1 MFRPLQYFLPSSLR
15 PPQHFCSSQHL
26 ADQSDILVT
35 PPDYTPA
42 MLISPSGA
50 QLRALVQITK
60 NAIPD
65 TLGNNEAI
73 ATTGDAY
80 TNMGILKFIMDHLH
94 SVKNELGYDD
104 DKTYACAAFLHGRL
118 ASNDI
123 LARIYHKQGYNNPD
137 ELAISSEDCEEYHAW
152 LDGKM
157 EGDAPKVLA
166 DLFKAN
172 VWLAFTMYRF
182 PALYDYMK
190 SLFLPLVPVAIGMFE
205 DAYKDKYDLDNPDH
219 GADNYFLERIHSDRE
234 TDAAKLDPKLTG
246 RLLEHL
252 SKVPVELKASK
263 VGDLARCLANG
274 PPVQFDSEGRIQG
287 IHKHLQL
294 EGHTTL
300 CFFLAQGHDRLYP
313 LHRSI
318 ASKAAQFQTL
328 LLDLA
333 SSDVCL
339 HHFMPALGM
348 EAMPK
353 ATPGEAS
360 RPLSLRSAAEVFVAS
375 IALLESKSPDQAF
388 KQMMD
393 ELSVLLVNC
402 AFATLKDF
410 EMVPQPLVPAG
421 NEQFTST
428 SAEPLL
434 LFSPPHGLK
443 MDQFQTFIASPGHN
457 PAIVTVPF
465 AELFG
470 PLIQITKNAIPN
482 TLGNNESVATTGGA
496 YTNMG
501 ILKVIMDH
509 LKSVREELGYDDD
522 KMYACAAYLYGR
534 LASNDT
540 LARIYYEQ
548 GHKNPDELAT
558 TPEDRQECRTWIA
571 GNLEGNAPNVLADL
585 FKANAWLINIT
596 DLGSGLFD
604 HLKSIFL
611 PLIPIAIGMFEDA
624 YQDAYKRENSEHGA
638 SNYFLERIHSDRVA
652 DASKLD
658 PKLTG
663 RLLKRLDEVP
673 VEVKASRVGDLARS
687 LANGPSVQFDSEG
700 WIQGIHKHL
709 QLEGYTTLCFFLAQ
723 CHDQLYP
730 LHRSIPSK
738 AAQFQTLLLGLASSD
753 VCLHHLAIAS
763 GMKAVA
769 KASSPPSEAPRS
781 LSPRSAAEVFVASI
795 ALLHAGSKDVEPL
808 DEVMHPLSMMLVQC
822 AFNTLEDL
830 GMAAQP
836 LLPAGEGQVNTLPR
850 EKTERPIKTLPR
862 NSRRS
867 NNVPTNDS
875 GND

>member
-1 MFRPLQYFLPSSLR
+1 
-15 PPQHFCSSQHL
+15 
-26 ADQSDILVT
+26 
-35 PPDYTPA
+35 
-42 MLISPSGA
+42 
-50 QLRALVQITK
+50 
-60 NAIPD
+60 
-65 TLGNNEAI
+65 
-73 ATTGDAY
+73 
-80 TNMGILKFIMDHLH
+80 
-94 SVKNELGYDD
+94 
-104 DKTYACAAFLHGRL
+104 
-118 ASNDI
+118 
-123 LARIYHKQGYNNPD
+123 
-137 ELAISSEDCEEYHAW
+137 
-152 LDGKM
+152 
-157 EGDAPKVLA
+157 
-166 DLFKAN
+166 
-172 VWLAFTMYRF
+172 
-182 PALYDYMK
+182 
-190 SLFLPLVPVAIGMFE
+190 
-205 DAYKDKYDLDNPDH
+205 
-219 GADNYFLERIHSDRE
+219 
-234 TDAAKLDPKLTG
+234 
-246 RLLEHL
+246 
-252 SKVPVELKASK
+252 
-263 VGDLARCLANG
+263 
-274 PPVQFDSEGRIQG
+274 
-287 IHKHLQL
+287 
-294 EGHTTL
+294 
-300 CFFLAQGHDRLYP
+300 
-313 LHRSI
+313 
-318 ASKAAQFQTL
+318 
-328 LLDLA
+328 
-333 SSDVCL
+333 
-339 HHFMPALGM
+339 
-348 EAMPK
+348 
-353 ATPGEAS
+353 
-360 RPLSLRSAAEVFVAS
+360 
-375 IALLESKSPDQAF
+375 
-388 KQMMD
+388 
-393 ELSVLLVNC
+393 
-402 AFATLKDF
+402 
-410 EMVPQPLVPAG
+410 
-421 NEQFTST
+421 
-428 SAEPLL
+428 
-434 LFSPPHGLK
+434 

-830 GMAAQP
+830 GMA
-836 LLPAGEGQVNTLPR
+836 
-850 EKTERPIKTLPR
+850 
-862 NSRRS
+862 
-867 NNVPTNDS
+867 
-875 GND
+875 